1 MNGHTTKQRMITKNQ
16 MFRSVVLLAVMALT
30 FSACNTNDTGTSTN
44 TLLTDVAQTSGQ
56 LASGSS
62 FVISG
67 SSSSSSMAQVP
78 GMNMPAGP
86 GMHGPG
92 KGGHHGGPGG
102 FLDGTNLLAPTDE
115 LLAIVEAE
123 SAGDMRGMRMHERG
137 GATVTNYD
145 ANGNVILFPLAEPQ
159 EGGPEGCS
167 FSGKQFP
174 RFDSLLA
181 KIAKTVIDFG
191 DGVTNTRKD
200 ITVTRSGKII
210 ITRSGD
216 GTSHT
221 EVVTFENFK
230 VNGALIEGTKTRVSS
245 FTEATGTGTSSTS
258 VAGGK
263 ITFNDGT
270 AATWTSNRSR
280 TSNVVLGDNG
290 RPVSGEVTIT
300 GKTSVDTA
308 DGTVIYSHE
317 VTKPIREDLSC
328 GHRRPP
334 VEGTVVTHYR
344 ENTVSIDFGSGS
356 CNSSTIT
363 ISLNGV
369 VQTKTFGD

>member
-1 MNGHTTKQRMITKNQ
+1 MKNQ
-16 MFRSVVLLAVMALT
+16 FFKTAGLTLVVAWSIT
-30 FSACNTNDTGTSTN
+30 ACTTNDHATSAS

-62 FVISG
+62 FVIAG

-78 GMNMPAGP
+78 GVNGP
-86 GMHGPG
+86 MGSGDHHKGMH
-92 KGGHHGGPGG
+92 HEGPGG

-123 SAGDMRGMRMHERG
+123 SAGDVRGMRMHDRG
-137 GATVTNYD
+137 GATITNYD
-145 ANGNVILFPLAEPQ
+145 ANGNVIEFPLPPR
-159 EGGPEGCS
+159 GDDGPEGCS

-174 RFDSLLA
+174 RFDSLLS

-210 ITRSGD
+210 ITRSSD
-216 GTSHT
+216 GTNHT
-221 EVVTFENFK
+221 EVVTFDNFV
-230 VNGALIEGTKTRVSS
+230 VNGTQIQGTKTRVSS
-245 FTEATGTGTSSTS
+245 FDQSTNTGLSTTT
-258 VAGGK
+258 VADGQ

-270 AATWTSNRSR
+270 VATWTSERKR
-280 TSNVVLGDNG
+280 TSTVVFAAEGDDDDEDG
-290 RPVSGEVTIT
+290 ELDDDRPVSGEIVIT
-300 GKTSVDTA
+300 GNTA
-308 DGTVIYSHE
+308 VVASDGTVIYSHE
-317 VTKPIREDLSC
+317 VTKPIRQDLSC
-328 GHRRPP
+328 GHRRRP

-344 ENTVSIDFGSGS
+344 ENTLSIDFGDGS
-356 CNSSTIT
+356 CDGNTIT
-363 ISLNGV
+363 VILNGV

>member
-1 MNGHTTKQRMITKNQ
+1 MKNQ
-16 MFRSVVLLAVMALT
+16 WFKSILLLALVGLEQY
-30 FSACNTNDTGTSTN
+30 ACSPNEMTSSTD

-62 FVISG
+62 FVITG

-78 GMNMPAGP
+78 GTNMPGMP
-86 GMHGPG
+86 GGGQHGPG

-145 ANGNVILFPLAEPQ
+145 ADGNVILFPLPAPQ

-174 RFDSLLA
+174 RIDSLLS

-191 DGVTNTRKD
+191 EGMTNTRKD
-200 ITVTRSGKII
+200 ITVTRSGKIV

-245 FTEATGTGTSSTS
+245 FTETSGSGTSTTT
-258 VAGGK
+258 VTGGK

-280 TSNVVLGDNG
+280 TSVVVLGDEG
-290 RPVSGEVTIT
+290 RPVSGSVTIT
-300 GKTSVDTA
+300 GKTSVTA
-308 DGTVIYSHE
+308 SDGTVIYSHE
-317 VTKPIREDLSC
+317 VTKPIKEDLSC

-334 VEGTVVTHYR
+334 VEGTVITHYR
-344 ENTVSIDFGSGS
+344 ENTVAIDFGSGNCS
-356 CNSSTIT
+356 SSTIT
-363 ISLNGV
+363 ITLNGV